1 MKNLLIALFALS
13 IFSCG
18 SGDELE
24 TKKNE
29 LTEKKKEFSS
39 LKTAIEKLE
48 NEISLLDTAKK
59 VDEGLAVKV
68 ESITKGE
75 FKNPFKIQGLV
86 ESDRNVLVA
95 AEMGGT
101 ITRVYVKDGQLVS
114 KGQIIATLDGATA
127 SSQIAELQKGLELA
141 KTNFE
146 KQESLWKQNI
156 GSEMQYLQ
164 AKNKKESLEKSIATA
179 QLQLGKFTLRAPI
192 SGVLDQLFKN
202 EGEILSPGT
211 PIARVVDASL
221 IKIKADVSESYL
233 NNIKKGDKVE
243 VTYPSLN
250 KTSTETI
257 YSVGNYIN
265 PDNRTFSVYIMPSG
279 NVRDLKPNLL
289 AVITAYDFK
298 KNDVISVPTNLIR
311 NDGSGDYILTATESE
326 KGNLKVTKTPIVV
339 DEKFAGR
346 SVIKSGLNIGDN
358 IIVEGYQSVVAG
370 DKIKIVQ

>member
-164 AKNKKESLEKSIATA
+164 ARNKKESLEKSIATA

-211 PIARVVDASL
+211 PMARVVDASL

>member
-18 SGDELE
+18 AGDELE

-48 NEISLLDTAKK
+48 NEIALLDTAKK

-101 ITRVYVKDGQLVS
+101 ITRVYVKDGQMVT

-265 PDNRTFSVYIMPSG
+265 PDNRTFSVYIMPLG

-370 DKIKIVQ
+370 DKIKIVK

>member
-13 IFSCG
+13 ILSCG
-18 SGDELE
+18 SGDQLEKKKKELA
-24 TKKNE
+24 
-29 LTEKKKEFSS
+29 EKKKELST

-48 NEISLLDTAKK
+48 NELALLDTVKK
-59 VDEGLAVKV
+59 VDEGVAVKV
-68 ESITKGE
+68 ESIAKGE
-75 FKNPFKIQGLV
+75 FKNPFRIQGLV
-86 ESDRNVLVA
+86 ESDRNVLDA

-101 ITRVYVKDGQLVS
+101 ITRVYVKDGQMVS
-114 KGQIIATLDGATA
+114 KGQVIATLDGSTA

-164 AKNKKESLEKSIATA
+164 AKNRKESLEKSIATA

-211 PIARVVDASL
+211 PIARVVDASQ

-233 NNIKKGDKVE
+233 NNIKIGDKVE
-243 VTYPSLN
+243 VSYPSLN
-250 KTSTETI
+250 KTSVETVF
-257 YSVGNYIN
+257 SVGNYIN
-265 PDNRTFSVYIMPSG
+265 PDNRTFSVYIIPSG

-298 KNDVISVPTNLIR
+298 KSDVISVPTNLIR
-311 NDGSGDYILTATESE
+311 NDGGGDYILTANESE
-326 KGNLKVTKTPIVV
+326 KGNLRVTKTPIVV
-339 DEKFAGR
+339 EEKFAGR

-358 IIVEGYQSVVAG
+358 IIIEGYQSVVAG
-370 DKIKIVQ
+370 DKIKVVK

>member
-18 SGDELE
+18 AGDELE

>member
-1 MKNLLIALFALS
+1 
-13 IFSCG
+13 
-18 SGDELE
+18 
-24 TKKNE
+24 
-29 LTEKKKEFSS
+29 
-39 LKTAIEKLE
+39 
-48 NEISLLDTAKK
+48 
-59 VDEGLAVKV
+59 
-68 ESITKGE
+68 
-75 FKNPFKIQGLV
+75 
-86 ESDRNVLVA
+86 
-95 AEMGGT
+95 
-101 ITRVYVKDGQLVS
+101 
-114 KGQIIATLDGATA
+114 
-127 SSQIAELQKGLELA
+127 
-141 KTNFE
+141 
-146 KQESLWKQNI
+146 
-156 GSEMQYLQ
+156 
-164 AKNKKESLEKSIATA
+164 
-179 QLQLGKFTLRAPI
+179 LGKFTLRAPI

-221 IKIKADVSESYL
+221 IKRKADVSESYL

-265 PDNRTFSVYIMPSG
+265 PDNRTFSVYIMPLG

-370 DKIKIVQ
+370 DKIKIVK